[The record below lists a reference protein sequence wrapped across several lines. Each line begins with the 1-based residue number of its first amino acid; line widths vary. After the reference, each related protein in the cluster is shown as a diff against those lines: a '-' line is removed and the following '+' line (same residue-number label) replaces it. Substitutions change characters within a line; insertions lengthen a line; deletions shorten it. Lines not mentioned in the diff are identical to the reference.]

1 MCQKNLIYIYYE
13 SPLLVLYSGDLQQME
28 ILISDKISSVASKIV
43 NTPVLIIVVH
53 LKFHLNKEKIFQ
65 LYIDN
70 IENYC
75 IINIVF

>member
-1 MCQKNLIYIYYE
+1 MSYE

-28 ILISDKISSVASKIV
+28 IIISDKISSVASEIV

-53 LKFHLNKEKIFQ
+53 LKFHLNKEKKFQ

>member
-1 MCQKNLIYIYYE
+1 M
-13 SPLLVLYSGDLQQME
+13 YSGDLQQME

-75 IINIVF
+75 IINIVFWKKEGDTYLADVV

>member
-1 MCQKNLIYIYYE
+1 M
-13 SPLLVLYSGDLQQME
+13 YSGDLQQME